1 MLKLINAG
9 PSPFGRKVMVAL
21 YEKGIA
27 FATEWDIPWH
37 NDTVVAAY
45 NPLEQLP
52 ILICEDGEI
61 VYESSYIIE
70 WIDTR
75 FPEPPL
81 TPDSAEARL
90 AMGKFRVLAVG
101 VMDALVRVNFEL
113 SRPEAQQS
121 DQWVDRHVRKINGGL
136 RELNRLIG
144 ESNFAVDDTLSL
156 ADIEIGCVLGQLDF
170 IGENVAPLR
179 AVFEEQLS
187 WRKNCPQLARYT
199 DQLMERPSFKRS
211 EPFMVNIDFA
221 SVTANSK
228 RAD

>member
-1 MLKLINAG
+1 
-9 PSPFGRKVMVAL
+9 
-21 YEKGIA
+21 
-27 FATEWDIPWH
+27 
-37 NDTVVAAY
+37 
-45 NPLEQLP
+45 
-52 ILICEDGEI
+52 
-61 VYESSYIIE
+61 
-70 WIDTR
+70 
-75 FPEPPL
+75 
-81 TPDSAEARL
+81 
-90 AMGKFRVLAVG
+90 MGKFRVLAVG

-199 DQLMERPSFKRS
+199 DQLMERPSFQRS

-228 RAD
+228 RAG